1 MSSLNLLEKTELW
14 VNEITLEQTNLTELA
29 AAVARVL
36 GLPEDKVMV
45 VDVRPS
51 HITFDLVEKEVQ
63 QENIM
68 GKEEELLE
76 ALAAVPGVH
85 LTPDTYIHSNGI
97 LGLICAHGE
106 DPQAVL
112 QRVDTMRNEIMEKV
126 GHRAIV
132 FPTGFELEQ
141 GLIEDTNTPYIK
153 SVLEGHG
160 YTVTVGSVIPD
171 DEAIMTECL
180 SDALS
185 RGFGL
190 IVTSGGVGAED
201 KDHSVESV
209 LQVDP
214 EAAAPYIVKYEKG
227 HGRHV
232 KDGVRIGVGQVG
244 LSTLVTLPGPHDEVE
259 MTAPVMVQLLAE
271 GRSKTEIAETLAGIL
286 SEKWRSNKEWH
297 HAHAGHHPEA

>member
-14 VNEITLEQTNLTELA
+14 VNEITLEQTNLTDLA

-45 VDVRPS
+45 VDVRPN
-51 HITFDLVEKEVQ
+51 HITFDLLEKEVQ
-63 QENIM
+63 QENIL
-68 GKEEELLE
+68 GKEEELLA
-76 ALAAVPGVH
+76 ALEAVPGVH
-85 LTPDTYIHSNGI
+85 LTPDSYIHSNGI
-97 LGLICAHGE
+97 LGLICARGE
-106 DPQAVL
+106 DPQVIL
-112 QRVDTMRNEIMEKV
+112 KRVEAMRSEIVEKV

-141 GLIEDTNTPYIK
+141 GLIEDTNTPYLK
-153 SVLEGHG
+153 EVLEKAG
-160 YTVTVGSVIPD
+160 YVVTVGDVIPD
-171 DEAIMTECL
+171 DEEIMTDRL
-180 SDALS
+180 SDAVS

-214 EAAAPYIVKYEKG
+214 SAAAPYIVKYEKG

-244 LSTLVTLPGPHDEVE
+244 LSVLVTLPGPHDEVE
-259 MTAPVMVQLLAE
+259 MTAPVLVKLLAQGE
-271 GRSKTEIAETLAGIL
+271 GKEEIAQTLAGIL
-286 SEKWRSNKEWH
+286 AEKWQKKGWH
-297 HAHAGHHPEA
+297 HVHAGQHPQA

>member
-1 MSSLNLLEKTELW
+1 MSDLNLLEKTELW
-14 VNEITLEQTNLTELA
+14 INDITLEQANLTEMA

-45 VDVRPS
+45 VDVRPT
-51 HITFDLVEKEVQ
+51 HITFDLVEKEIP
-63 QENIM
+63 QENVM
-68 GKEEELLE
+68 GKEEAILQ

-85 LTPDTYIHSNGI
+85 LTPDSYIHSNGI
-97 LGLICAHGE
+97 LGLICAQEEHPE
-106 DPQAVL
+106 EIL
-112 QRVDTMRNEIMEKV
+112 QRVETMRSEIVEKV
-126 GHRAIV
+126 SHRAIV

-141 GLIEDTNTPYIK
+141 GLIEDTNTPYLK
-153 SVLEGHG
+153 GLLEENG
-160 YTVTVGSVIPD
+160 YTVTVGEVIPD
-171 DEAIMTECL
+171 DEMVMTEVL

-209 LQVDP
+209 LRVAPD
-214 EAAAPYIVKYEKG
+214 AAAPYIVRYEKG

-232 KDGVRIGVGQVG
+232 KDGVRIGVGRVG

-259 MTAPVMVQLLAE
+259 MTAPILVRMLQE
-271 GRSKTEIAETLAGIL
+271 GRPCDEIAEALASVLGQ
-286 SEKWRSNKEWH
+286 KWRGQGWH
-297 HAHAGHHPEA
+297 HGHHSGC